1 MTAPGGLRAALL
13 ALGLSL
19 ASVPGLVVST
29 PVAAQ
34 EPLALPPP
42 IIAVLDVQTA
52 LRQSTA
58 ALMLQQEIDA
68 QRNAYQAELRSREVE
83 LREKNKELVKQRSTL
98 TAEAFAQSRKD
109 LEQEMALFQRE
120 MVGRKRSLER
130 MFAQGMRE
138 IELQLLHVADELA
151 TERGANLV
159 LPKSAVILVHS
170 DFEITAEAVARL
182 NEVMPNIETS
192 AE

>member
-1 MTAPGGLRAALL
+1 MTAAGGIRVFLLAFGLWLALL
-13 ALGLSL
+13 SGPLL
-19 ASVPGLVVST
+19 AVPAV
-29 PVAAQ
+29 AQ
-34 EPLALPPP
+34 EAAPAPV
-42 IIAVLDVQTA
+42 IVVLDVPTA

-58 ALMLQQEIDA
+58 AQMLQQDIDA
-68 QRNAYQAELRSREVE
+68 QRNAYQAELRNREVE
-83 LREKNKELVKQRSTL
+83 LREKNKELAKQRSTL

-120 MVGRKRSLER
+120 MSDRKRTLER

-138 IELQLLHVADELA
+138 IELQLLRVADELA
-151 TERGANLV
+151 NERGANLV

-170 DFEITAEAVARL
+170 DFEITAMAVARL
-182 NEVMPNIETS
+182 NEVMPTIEKP